1 MAKYEI
7 MLILDPKED
16 INVAKKISGEIFKNA
31 KFEKLE
37 KTELAYEINKSKT
50 GTYIL
55 INVES
60 NGDEIKEFTRKTNI
74 VKTIWRS
81 LVINLDTEMGREKAL
96 AKMEERAKAM
106 KQDRDRPR
114 YNRESRDNINTRES
128 RDRQTKKGE

>member
-16 INVAKKISGEIFKNA
+16 INVAKKISDEIFKNA

-114 YNRESRDNINTRES
+114 YNRDSRDDRDTRES
-128 RDRQTKKGE
+128 KDRQIKKG